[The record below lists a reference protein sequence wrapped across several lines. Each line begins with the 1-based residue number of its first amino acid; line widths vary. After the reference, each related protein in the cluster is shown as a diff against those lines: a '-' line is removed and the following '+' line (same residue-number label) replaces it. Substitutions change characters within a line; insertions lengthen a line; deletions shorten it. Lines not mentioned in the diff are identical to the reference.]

1 MHELGV
7 VFHIADS
14 VEKIA
19 KENDAE
25 HIRKVVLEIGEV
37 STVIPEYI
45 IDVWN
50 WNCKRTEMLLDCELV
65 VEKINAVTFCQSCEK
80 NYPTVKYGKTCPYC
94 GSDET
99 YLLTGNEVNIKE
111 IEVDQPENP

>member
-14 VEKIA
+14 VKKIA
-19 KENDAE
+19 VENEAE

-37 STVIPEYI
+37 STVIPEYL

-50 WNCKRTEMLLDCELV
+50 WNCKRDDMLTDCELA
-65 VEKINAVTFCQSCEK
+65 VERIHAVTFCQDCEQ
-80 NYPTVKYGKTCPYC
+80 NYSTVEHGKTCPYC
-94 GSDET
+94 GSERT
-99 YLLTGNEVNIKE
+99 YLITGNEVNIKE
-111 IEVDQPENP
+111 IEVD

>member
-19 KENDAE
+19 VENEAE

-37 STVIPEYI
+37 STVIPEYLL
-45 IDVWN
+45 DVWN
-50 WNCKRTEMLLDCELV
+50 WNCKRTKMLYDCELV
-65 VEKINAVTFCQSCEK
+65 IEKIDAVTFCQGCEK
-80 NYPTVKYGKTCPYC
+80 TYSTVEHGKVCPFC
-94 GSDET
+94 GSEET
-99 YLLTGNEVNIKE
+99 YLITGNEVNIKE
-111 IEVDQPENP
+111 IEVD